1 MRKFLLLCKAFRKY
15 MPVISALF
23 FLSTAL
29 GWSAGYQEEKLLDTN
44 SYSLDELK
52 RKTDEHKIEIQVL
65 EDQIKDL
72 KADSDWMILKI
83 NQIQDSGRVVQPT
96 LKTALRHKE
105 DKIKELTKTKK
116 RLESLVKYYS
126 AIEKSKQDG
135 TFESI
140 VDKKIATLE
149 STPEKSE
156 KPEKK
161 EPVIQAKETPPK
173 PDKKALQKN
182 LPFVTDNPKEITSV
196 SSSELQAAI
205 DKTGLR
211 DWVEIVGSGT
221 CLRLE
226 TTLPILFPT
235 GSAVI
240 AGEYKPFF
248 RKLADLLKPYDVK
261 ILISGFTDT
270 VPIHNKKY
278 PSNFEL
284 GANRATNVI
293 HLLVAYGLKPSIFK
307 IDSTGEYR
315 FAAKKPSTQNAFE
328 RRVEITV
335 IFAG

>member
-1 MRKFLLLCKAFRKY
+1 MRGSLLLCKAFRKY

-44 SYSLDELK
+44 SYSLDEL
-52 RKTDEHKIEIQVL
+52 RNKTDEHKIEIQVL

-83 NQIQDSGRVVQPT
+83 NQIQDSGRIVPMT
-96 LKTALRHKE
+96 LKTSLRHKE

-116 RLESLVKYYS
+116 ILESLVKYYS
-126 AIEKSKQDG
+126 AIEKSKQDV
-135 TFESI
+135 TFERI
-140 VDKKIATLE
+140 VDKKIAALE
-149 STPEKSE
+149 SKTD

-161 EPVIQAKETPPK
+161 EAAVQPK
-173 PDKKALQKN
+173 K
-182 LPFVTDNPKEITSV
+182 V
-196 SSSELQAAI
+196 SSPKGKTGVSRTELLAAI
-205 DKTGLR
+205 EKAGLQ
-211 DWVEIVGSGT
+211 DWVEIVSSST

-248 RKLADLLKPYDVK
+248 RKLAELIKPYDVK
-261 ILISGFTDT
+261 IFVDGYTDT

-293 HLLVAYGLKPSIFK
+293 HQLVAYGLKPSIFK
-307 IDSTGEYR
+307 IESTGEYR
-315 FAAKKPSTQNAFE
+315 FAAKKLSTQKAFE
-328 RRVEITV
+328 RRAEITV
-335 IFAG
+335 IFSG